1 MTVVEQQE
9 VTSLGYSLFAMWLSS
24 SLELQL
30 AAQVRA
36 LHEPADVEDQLQR
49 QQVTWNALVRSFVF
63 DKQLNSPT
71 AAAAPQTGDPGDRR
85 LAALGSRPDAT
96 PRHNSEERNVASDG
110 LGDGRL
116 AAFPTAA
123 PRRDLLIAD
132 LVMSVVVRSGEF
144 SVEEVLLDELT
155 VVQELASWQ
164 EPLTS
169 VGLWSPQNLAD
180 QQTELEGLDVVE
192 VHGAVRR
199 QAREVHPRVGQSGL
213 PARGARS
220 SAGQLGVEEGA
231 RAAHGP
237 LPLLPGE
244 RLDPEAVGEDAPQF

>member
-85 LAALGSRPDAT
+85 LAALGSRLDAT
-96 PRHNSEERNVASDG
+96 RTQRSGMSPQTALATDG
-110 LGDGRL
+110 LPLR
-116 AAFPTAA
+116 AAF
-123 PRRDLLIAD
+123 RLQHH
-132 LVMSVVVRSGEF
+132 GETY
-144 SVEEVLLDELT
+144 S
-155 VVQELASWQ
+155 
-164 EPLTS
+164 
-169 VGLWSPQNLAD
+169 
-180 QQTELEGLDVVE
+180 
-192 VHGAVRR
+192 
-199 QAREVHPRVGQSGL
+199 
-213 PARGARS
+213 
-220 SAGQLGVEEGA
+220 
-231 RAAHGP
+231 
-237 LPLLPGE
+237 
-244 RLDPEAVGEDAPQF
+244 